1 MQGTVTEYGIPTGT
15 VQPCRAVK
23 RADRLSYTALFHGY
37 GSEIIRITDNMNIFS
52 GLSDLTVH
60 VRPFS
65 GSWSSLAGTPL
76 DGIQL
81 LNARQLW
88 KVREFPFSVHM
99 IQRMRKRPAQKR

>member
-1 MQGTVTEYGIPTGT
+1 MVFRQELFSHAALRNGQIDCHI
-15 VQPCRAVK
+15 QPF
-23 RADRLSYTALFHGY
+23 STNFTGY